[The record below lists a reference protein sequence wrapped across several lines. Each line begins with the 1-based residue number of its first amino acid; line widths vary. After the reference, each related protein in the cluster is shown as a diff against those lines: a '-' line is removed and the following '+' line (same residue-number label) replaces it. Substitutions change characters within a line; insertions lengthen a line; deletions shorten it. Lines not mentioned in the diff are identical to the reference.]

1 MDWLPI
7 VLDGLGLAGIITG
20 LIEWLRYRKK
30 DKAEA
35 KNTEAEAEKTAV
47 QTALEIIENEN
58 GWKREMEKRMERL
71 EAKVSIYQRASNCAY
86 RCKSVANP
94 ELECPV
100 LLHLNDYDEFLN
112 KKDIKLDNE

>member
-20 LIEWLRYRKK
+20 LIEWIRYRKK

-35 KNTEAEAEKTAV
+35 KNTEAEAEKT
-47 QTALEIIENEN
+47 TAETAMDFN
-58 GWKREMEKRMERL
+58 GKILRRMDRMEQRIDHL
-71 EAKVSIYQRASNCAY
+71 ETKVAIYQRASNCAY

-100 LLHLNDYDEFLN
+100 LLHLNDNDSVLN
-112 KKDIKLDNE
+112 KKDIEIDNE